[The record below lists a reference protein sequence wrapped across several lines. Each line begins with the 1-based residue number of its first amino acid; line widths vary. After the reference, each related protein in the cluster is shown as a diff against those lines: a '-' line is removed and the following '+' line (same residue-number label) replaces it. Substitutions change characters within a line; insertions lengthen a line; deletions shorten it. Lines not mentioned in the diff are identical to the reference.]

1 MSKCKKC
8 QVEQPGKSDFNE
20 KLEHFDF
27 VFVVYTLL
35 DHSSRPNRP
44 F

>member
-8 QVEQPGKSDFNE
+8 QVEQPAKSDFNE
-20 KLEHFDF
+20 KLERFDF
-27 VFVVYTLL
+27 VFVVCTLL
-35 DHSSRPNRP
+35 DHSSRPIRP